1 MRKTTLSEGKPR
13 RIKRCEYSVLLMYT
27 GESEDLSFFRFAEQ
41 ENHRTKNHHE
51 RNRTVDEKYT
61 PGGKT

>member
-27 GESEDLSFFRFAEQ
+27 GESEDLLFFLFCGNGKPQGRKPP
-41 ENHRTKNHHE
+41 R
-51 RNRTVDEKYT
+51 EK
-61 PGGKT
+61 PNG